1 MASNSVNYQSLQCTD
16 LKNIL
21 KSKGIPFSNR
31 NKQDLVDLCE
41 GAEALNLPH
50 IGHYDGDIQA
60 SISRRTVR
68 GKTYPHP
75 YHDGSIAWTPNL
87 AIIPSID
94 AFDVSSFLQNYCGWS
109 EERLRN
115 RKSDSG
121 YKLHCSGHIYDVVMA
136 LLGDDMCF
144 IKGKCVPET
153 RQSSDPYI
161 PWILVEKSGHIFSAE
176 CTCVAGDGS
185 CKHVVALLF
194 GIIDHVTSIEDRSTI
209 GVTDTAAYWNKPRK
223 VCRPVAV
230 HDLDIRIDTNEPDR
244 PRPSEDSGYL
254 PLKSSALDLKSLE
267 KNIVQVLKKSNTLAV
282 ALYTLSDSD
291 DDNDVSMGIEDTPK
305 NIIDLMSMH
314 GQENL
319 KVDDSYVKKVNEFTK
334 GQSINLMW
342 QYQRKGRLTASNFFN
357 AFHYRGDKADN
368 YIVRSIMGQYHFTSK
383 SVEYGKRNESVARE
397 RYVDHMTSCH
407 PSFKCAET
415 GIYVYK
421 DFPFFAASPDGIS
434 ECKCCGKGLVEI
446 KCPYSSR
453 NETSQVAMSK
463 NSSCAIVNGNYEL
476 KKSLSSPFYVQMLGQ
491 MAVCKFS
498 HCDFVLFTQKD
509 IYVERIHFSKADW
522 ELLSEKLKSFYMQY
536 VLPNL
541 V

>member
-291 DDNDVSMGIEDTPK
+291 EDNDVSMGIEDTPK

-357 AFHYRGDKADN
+357 AYHYRGDKADN

-491 MAVCKFS
+491 MATLTDFI
-498 HCDFVLFTQKD
+498 FVLNDSIST
-509 IYVERIHFSKADW
+509 
-522 ELLSEKLKSFYMQY
+522 KLD
-536 VLPNL
+536 
-541 V
+541 